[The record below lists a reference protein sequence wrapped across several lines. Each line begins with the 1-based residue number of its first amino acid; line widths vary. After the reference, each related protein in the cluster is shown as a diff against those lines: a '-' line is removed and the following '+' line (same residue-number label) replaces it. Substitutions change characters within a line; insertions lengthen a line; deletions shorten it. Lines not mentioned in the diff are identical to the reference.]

1 MKEHTTENFDL
12 DAMALRL
19 SSEMD
24 RIAGEVHNMSV
35 ILNRVTERLR
45 SLE

>member
-1 MKEHTTENFDL
+1 MKEHTTDSFDL

-24 RIAGEVHNMSV
+24 RIASEVHNMSV
-35 ILNRVTERLR
+35 ILNKVTERLR
-45 SLE
+45 NLE